1 MYNLQI
7 PEHIVKQLERHARV
21 HNLSVT
27 GLIEKITI
35 EWTHENA
42 KQLEKI
48 SKTAERYST
57 LETKVDF
64 DSVAKSV
71 LVG

>member
-7 PEHIVKQLERHARV
+7 PEYTVKQLERHAKV

-35 EWTHENA
+35 EWTVENA
-42 KQLEKI
+42 KQLEKL
-48 SKTAERYST
+48 SKTAHKYST
-57 LETKVDF
+57 LETQVDF
-64 DSVAKSV
+64 EKLAKSV
-71 LVG
+71 V